1 MSLPVFTTQTY
12 NQTALQPVGAI
23 FAQKVEPMP
32 TGISGGPAME
42 KKINEITINLMTEL
56 NTRTK
61 NKYPNAVA
69 LVNTSVSFSDIATTF
84 LIGQVSATA
93 LIKRVKPMG
102 QSITSGPLAPGPLAP
117 GPLAPGPLAPGPLAP
132 GPLAPGPLAPGPL
145 ALPSRPVSEFGP
157 SQALKPLAPA
167 LPLPTRSSDVVIP
180 KPISGGFNK
189 RQKKSTRKSFITKS
203 RSAKR
208 RN

>member
-23 FAQKVEPMP
+23 FAQKVEPIP

-42 KKINEITINLMTEL
+42 KKINEITVNLMTEL

-69 LVNTSVSFSDIATTF
+69 LVNTSVTFSDIASTF

-102 QSITSGPLAPGPLAP
+102 QSITSGPLASGPLPSQPLPSQPLAP
-117 GPLAPGPLAPGPLAP
+117 GPLPSAPLAPGPF
-132 GPLAPGPLAPGPL
+132 
-145 ALPSRPVSEFGP
+145 ALPSRPIAP
-157 SQALKPLAPA
+157 TSQQ
-167 LPLPTRSSDVVIP
+167 LPLPTRNSNIIIP
-180 KPISGGFNK
+180 KPISGGSK
-189 RQKKSTRKSFITKS
+189 IKQKKSTRKSFITKS

>member
-69 LVNTSVSFSDIATTF
+69 LVNTSVSFSDIASTF

-102 QSITSGPLAPGPLAP
+102 QSITSAPLASA
-117 GPLAPGPLAPGPLAP
+117 
-132 GPLAPGPLAPGPL
+132 PLAPGPL

-157 SQALKPLAPA
+157 SQAIKPLAPA
-167 LPLPTRSSDVVIP
+167 LPLPTRNSDVVIP

>member
-23 FAQKVEPMP
+23 FAQKVEPIP

-42 KKINEITINLMTEL
+42 KKINEITMNLMTEL

-69 LVNTSVSFSDIATTF
+69 LVNASVSFSDIASTF
-84 LIGQVSATA
+84 LIGQVSATV

-102 QSITSGPLAPGPLAP
+102 QSITSAPLASGPLASAPLASA
-117 GPLAPGPLAPGPLAP
+117 PLAS
-132 GPLAPGPLAPGPL
+132 GPL
-145 ALPSRPVSEFGP
+145 ALPPRPITESS
-157 SQALKPLAPA
+157 SQPLASTKPFA
-167 LPLPTRSSDVVIP
+167 PPITKNSNVIIP
-180 KPISGGFNK
+180 KPISGGFTK
-189 RQKKSTRKSFITKS
+189 GQKKSTRKSFITKS